1 VPEKE
6 QPSFGNRSKSGPA
19 NSGAQN
25 TAGLARHSRGGD
37 AAGAERRNGR
47 LYLTGL
53 AVSVIGNNALS
64 LAAGIWVKSLT
75 GSSSE
80 AALVSVCVYA
90 PSLAGPLAGAVA
102 DRVRRR
108 RFLIWLNLVS
118 AALVLPL
125 LAVSGAGSVW
135 LIFAVMT
142 WYGIHL
148 MLSGPAEAALFA
160 VMLSTERRRELNGW
174 SLGFQEA
181 GRLVSPLFGAGLF
194 ALVGGGPV
202 SVFDAV
208 TFVIAAV
215 TLSRI
220 RLREVRPEPQPA
232 RWRADL
238 LAGFDHIRR
247 TAELRR
253 LLPAATVVMSFSAVL
268 VAAQY
273 SLVQG
278 VGEPP
283 SFLGVFSAGLGAGS
297 IVASMVSGRLLRS
310 VGERWLAI
318 LGMAN
323 FALGSVLRATTSLP
337 LAVAGSVVLGFALPW
352 LFLAL
357 LSLTQRCTP
366 AELQGRVSAAVTLVF
381 FGPQAPLQALGALA
395 IRYATY
401 QQLYLAGAAVAVATA
416 IGYAWASRTRRPVV
430 PAALSPPAGRLRW
443 RSVYRDRVYR
453 GRQQE
458 RRLPSDARGH
468 ADRRPHPGR
477 DPRPGHQ

>member
-1 VPEKE
+1 VAVRGIRLF
-6 QPSFGNRSKSGPA
+6 SNRSKSKPEYRSPA
-19 NSGAQN
+19 V
-25 TAGLARHSRGGD
+25 TSRD
-37 AAGAERRNGR
+37 RDDIIGAERRNGR

-53 AVSVIGNNALS
+53 AVSVIGDNAMS

-90 PSLAGPLAGAVA
+90 PSLAGPLAGVVA

-125 LAVSGAGSVW
+125 LAVTGPGSIW
-135 LIFAVMT
+135 IIFAVMT
-142 WYGIHL
+142 WYGIL
-148 MLSGPAEAALFA
+148 LTLSGPAEDALFA
-160 VMLSTERRRELNGW
+160 VMLSPELRQELNGW

-194 ALVGGGPV
+194 ALVGGGTV
-202 SVFDAV
+202 SVFDAI

-215 TLSRI
+215 MLSRI
-220 RLREVRPEPQPA
+220 RLREARPVPQP
-232 RWRADL
+232 RHWRADL
-238 LAGFDHIRR
+238 LAGFGHIRR
-247 TAELRR
+247 TPELRR
-253 LLPAATVVMSFSAVL
+253 LLPAASVVMSFSAVL

-297 IVASMVSGRLLRS
+297 IAASMVSGRLLRS
-310 VGERWLAI
+310 VGERWLAV

-323 FALGSVLRATTSLP
+323 FALGNAMRATGWLP
-337 LAVAGSVVLGFALPW
+337 LAIAGSVVLGFALPW

-357 LSLTQRCTP
+357 LNLAQRCTP
-366 AELQGRVSAAVTLVF
+366 PELQGRVSAAVSLVF
-381 FGPQAPLQALGALA
+381 FGPQAPLQVAGALA

-401 QQLYLAGAAVAVATA
+401 QQLYLAGSAVAVATG
-416 IGYAWASRTRRPVV
+416 IVYTWISRGRLSHDAGPPC
-430 PAALSPPAGRLRW
+430 PAAG
-443 RSVYRDRVYR
+443 
-453 GRQQE
+453 
-458 RRLPSDARGH
+458 
-468 ADRRPHPGR
+468 
-477 DPRPGHQ
+477 

>member
-1 VPEKE
+1 VAERGIGLF
-6 QPSFGNRSKSGPA
+6 SNRSKSKSEYRDAAATSP
-19 NSGAQN
+19 
-25 TAGLARHSRGGD
+25 GGD
-37 AAGAERRNGR
+37 DTAGAERRNGR

-53 AVSVIGNNALS
+53 AVSVIGDNAMS

-90 PSLAGPLAGAVA
+90 PSLAGPLGGLVA

-108 RFLIWLNLVS
+108 RFLVWLNLVS
-118 AALVLPL
+118 AVLVLPP
-125 LAVSGAGSVW
+125 LAVSGPGSVW
-135 LIFAVMT
+135 IIFAVMT
-142 WYGIHL
+142 WYGIQL
-148 MLSGPAEAALFA
+148 TFSGPAENALFA
-160 VMLSTERRRELNGW
+160 VMLSRELRQELNGW

-194 ALVGGGPV
+194 ALVGGGTV
-202 SVFDAV
+202 SVFDAI

-215 TLSRI
+215 MLSRI
-220 RLREVRPEPQPA
+220 RLREARPVPQP
-232 RWRADL
+232 RHWRADL
-238 LAGFDHIRR
+238 LAGFGHIRR
-247 TAELRR
+247 TPELRR
-253 LLPAATVVMSFSAVL
+253 LLPAASVVMSFSAVL

-297 IVASMVSGRLLRS
+297 VAASMVSGRLLRS
-310 VGERWLAI
+310 AGERWLAI

-323 FALGSVLRATTSLP
+323 FALGNAMRATGWLP
-337 LAVAGSVVLGFALPW
+337 LAIAGSVVLGFALPW

-357 LSLTQRCTP
+357 LNLAQRCTP
-366 AELQGRVSAAVTLVF
+366 PELQGRVSAAVTLAF

-401 QQLYLAGAAVAVATA
+401 RQLYLAGAAVAVATA
-416 IGYAWASRTRRPVV
+416 IIFAWASRRRPLHDAG
-430 PAALSPPAGRLRW
+430 PHCSAAG
-443 RSVYRDRVYR
+443 
-453 GRQQE
+453 
-458 RRLPSDARGH
+458 
-468 ADRRPHPGR
+468 
-477 DPRPGHQ
+477 

>member
-1 VPEKE
+1 MTERGIRL
-6 QPSFGNRSKSGPA
+6 FNNRSKSKSEYRDA
-19 NSGAQN
+19 AI
-25 TAGLARHSRGGD
+25 ASRGD
-37 AAGAERRNGR
+37 DHAVSAERRNGR

-53 AVSVIGNNALS
+53 AVSVIGDNAMS

-90 PSLAGPLAGAVA
+90 PSLAGPLAGVVA

-118 AALVLPL
+118 AVLVLPL
-125 LAVSGAGSVW
+125 LAVSGPGSVW
-135 LIFAVMT
+135 IIFAVMT

-148 MLSGPAEAALFA
+148 TLSAPAEDALFA
-160 VMLSTERRRELNGW
+160 VMLSRDLRQELNGW

-194 ALVGGGPV
+194 ALVGGGIV
-202 SVFDAV
+202 SVFDAI
-208 TFVIAAV
+208 TFVVAAV
-215 TLSRI
+215 MLSRI
-220 RLREVRPEPQPA
+220 RLREARPVSQ
-232 RWRADL
+232 RRHWRADL
-238 LAGFDHIRR
+238 LAGFGHIRR
-247 TAELRR
+247 TPELRR
-253 LLPAATVVMSFSAVL
+253 LLPAASVVMSFSAVL

-310 VGERWLAI
+310 VGERWLAV

-323 FALGSVLRATTSLP
+323 FALGSAMRATGSLP
-337 LAVAGSVVLGFALPW
+337 LAIAGSVVLGFALPW

-357 LSLTQRCTP
+357 LNLAQRCTP
-366 AELQGRVSAAVTLVF
+366 PELQGRVSAAVILVF
-381 FGPQAPLQALGALA
+381 FGPQAPLQALGAVA
-395 IRYATY
+395 IRYVTY
-401 QQLYLAGAAVAVATA
+401 QQLYLAGAAVAVGTA
-416 IGYAWASRTRRPVV
+416 IIFTWISR
-430 PAALSPPAGRLRW
+430 
-443 RSVYRDRVYR
+443 
-453 GRQQE
+453 
-458 RRLPSDARGH
+458 
-468 ADRRPHPGR
+468 
-477 DPRPGHQ
+477 

>member
-1 VPEKE
+1 VAERGIRLF
-6 QPSFGNRSKSGPA
+6 SNRSKSKSEYRNA
-19 NSGAQN
+19 AV
-25 TAGLARHSRGGD
+25 TSRPGD
-37 AAGAERRNGR
+37 DVASAERRNGR

-53 AVSVIGNNALS
+53 AVSVIGNNAMS

-90 PSLAGPLAGAVA
+90 PSLAGPLAGVVA

-118 AALVLPL
+118 AGLVLPA
-125 LAVSGAGSVW
+125 LAVGGPGSVW
-135 LIFAVMT
+135 IIFAVMT
-142 WYGIHL
+142 WYGIQL
-148 MLSGPAEAALFA
+148 TLSSPAEDALFA
-160 VMLSTERRRELNGW
+160 VMLSRERRQELNGW
-174 SLGFQEA
+174 SLGFQET

-194 ALVGGGPV
+194 ALVGGGIV
-202 SVFDAV
+202 SVFDAI

-215 TLSRI
+215 ALSRI
-220 RLREVRPEPQPA
+220 RMREARPAPQRR

-238 LAGFDHIRR
+238 LAGFGHIRR
-247 TAELRR
+247 TPELRR
-253 LLPAATVVMSFSAVL
+253 LLPAASVVMSFSAVL

-297 IVASMVSGRLLRS
+297 IVASMVSGRLLRRA
-310 VGERWLAI
+310 GERWLAV

-323 FALGSVLRATTSLP
+323 FALGNAIRATGWLP

-357 LSLTQRCTP
+357 LNLAQRCTP
-366 AELQGRVSAAVTLVF
+366 PELQGRVSAAVMLAF

-401 QQLYLAGAAVAVATA
+401 RQLYLAGAAVAVVTA
-416 IGYAWASRTRRPVV
+416 IVFSWTSRGQGRTIGEPGPPRRP
-430 PAALSPPAGRLRW
+430 STG
-443 RSVYRDRVYR
+443 
-453 GRQQE
+453 
-458 RRLPSDARGH
+458 
-468 ADRRPHPGR
+468 
-477 DPRPGHQ
+477 

>member
-1 VPEKE
+1 MAER
-6 QPSFGNRSKSGPA
+6 GIRLLNNRGKSKSEYRE
-19 NSGAQN
+19 
-25 TAGLARHSRGGD
+25 AGVTRRGVSSTIGT
-37 AAGAERRNGR
+37 ERRNGR
-47 LYLTGL
+47 VYLAGL

-90 PSLAGPLAGAVA
+90 PSLAGPVAGVIA
-102 DRVRRR
+102 DRVARR
-108 RFLIWLNLVS
+108 RFLVWLNFVS
-118 AALVLPL
+118 AALLLPL
-125 LAVSGAGSVW
+125 IAVRGTGSAW
-135 LIFAVMT
+135 IIFAAMT

-148 MLSGPAEAALFA
+148 TLSGPAESALFA
-160 VMLSTERRRELNGW
+160 VMLSRESRQELNGW
-174 SLGFQEA
+174 SLGLQET

-194 ALVGGGPV
+194 ALVGGGTV
-202 SVFDAV
+202 SVFDAI

-215 TLSRI
+215 MLSRI
-220 RLREVRPEPQPA
+220 RLREARPAPQP
-232 RWRADL
+232 RHWRADL
-238 LAGFDHIRR
+238 LAGFGHIRR
-247 TAELRR
+247 TPELRR
-253 LLPAATVVMSFSAVL
+253 LLTAASVVMSFSAVL

-310 VGERWLAI
+310 AGERWLAV

-323 FALGSVLRATTSLP
+323 FALGNAMRATGWLP
-337 LAVAGSVVLGFALPW
+337 VAIAGSAVLGFALPW

-357 LSLTQRCTP
+357 LDLAQRCTP
-366 AELQGRVSAAVTLVF
+366 PELQGRVSAAVTLAF

-401 QQLYLAGAAVAVATA
+401 RQLCLVGAAVAVATA
-416 IGYAWASRTRRPVV
+416 IAFTWT
-430 PAALSPPAGRLRW
+430 
-443 RSVYRDRVYR
+443 
-453 GRQQE
+453 GRQ
-458 RRLPSDARGH
+458 RLSHGAGPSCPAVG
-468 ADRRPHPGR
+468 
-477 DPRPGHQ
+477 

>member
-1 VPEKE
+1 MAERGI
-6 QPSFGNRSKSGPA
+6 SLFSNRSKSKSEYRNA
-19 NSGAQN
+19 
-25 TAGLARHSRGGD
+25 TVTSRGGD
-37 AAGAERRNGR
+37 DTAGAERRNGR
-47 LYLTGL
+47 LYLAGL
-53 AVSVIGNNALS
+53 AVSVIGNNAMS

-75 GSSSE
+75 GSSS
-80 AALVSVCVYA
+80 AAAVVSVCVYA
-90 PSLAGPLAGAVA
+90 PSLAGPLAGVAA

-108 RFLIWLNLVS
+108 RFLMWLNLVS

-125 LAVSGAGSVW
+125 LAVSGPGSIW
-135 LIFAVMT
+135 IIFAVMT

-148 MLSGPAEAALFA
+148 TLSGPAEDALFA
-160 VMLSTERRRELNGW
+160 VMLSRELRQELNGW

-194 ALVGGGPV
+194 ALVGGGTV
-202 SVFDAV
+202 SVFDAI

-220 RLREVRPEPQPA
+220 RLREARSVPQP
-232 RWRADL
+232 RHWRADL
-238 LAGFDHIRR
+238 LAGFGHIRR
-247 TAELRR
+247 TPQLRR
-253 LLPAATVVMSFSAVL
+253 LLPAASVVMSFSAVL

-283 SFLGVFSAGLGAGS
+283 GFLGVFSAGLGAGS

-310 VGERWLAI
+310 AGERWLAV

-323 FALGSVLRATTSLP
+323 FALGNAMRATGWLP
-337 LAVAGSVVLGFALPW
+337 LATAGSVVLGFALPW

-357 LSLTQRCTP
+357 LNLAQRCTP
-366 AELQGRVSAAVTLVF
+366 PELQGRVSAVVTLAF

-395 IRYATY
+395 IHYATY

-416 IGYAWASRTRRPVV
+416 IVFTWT
-430 PAALSPPAGRLRW
+430 GR
-443 RSVYRDRVYR
+443 
-453 GRQQE
+453 
-458 RRLPSDARGH
+458 RRLSHEAGP
-468 ADRRPHPGR
+468 
-477 DPRPGHQ
+477 PRSAVG

>member
-1 VPEKE
+1 MAERGIRLFSNRGKSKYRNAAVT
-6 QPSFGNRSKSGPA
+6 FRDGND
-19 NSGAQN
+19 N
-25 TAGLARHSRGGD
+25 D
-37 AAGAERRNGR
+37 AAERRNGR

-53 AVSVIGNNALS
+53 AVSVIGDNAMS

-90 PSLAGPLAGAVA
+90 PSVAGPLAGVVA

-108 RFLIWLNLVS
+108 RFLMWLNLAS
-118 AALVLPL
+118 AALILPL
-125 LAVSGAGSVW
+125 LAVSGPGSAW
-135 LIFAVMT
+135 IIFAVMT

-148 MLSGPAEAALFA
+148 TLSGPAENALFA
-160 VMLSTERRRELNGW
+160 VMLSRELRQELNGW

-202 SVFDAV
+202 SVFDAI

-215 TLSRI
+215 MFSRL
-220 RLREVRPEPQPA
+220 RLREARPVPEP
-232 RWRADL
+232 RHWRADL
-238 LAGFDHIRR
+238 LAGFGHIRR
-247 TAELRR
+247 TPQLRR
-253 LLPAATVVMSFSAVL
+253 LLWAASVVMSFSAVL

-297 IVASMVSGRLLRS
+297 IVASLVSGRLLRS
-310 VGERWLAI
+310 AGERWLAV

-323 FALGSVLRATTSLP
+323 FALGNAMRATGWLP
-337 LAVAGSVVLGFALPW
+337 LAIAGSVVLGFALPW

-357 LSLTQRCTP
+357 LNLAQRSTP
-366 AELQGRVSAAVTLVF
+366 PQLQGRVSAVVTLAF

-416 IGYAWASRTRRPVV
+416 IVFTWTGRRRITN
-430 PAALSPPAGRLRW
+430 A
-443 RSVYRDRVYR
+443 
-453 GRQQE
+453 
-458 RRLPSDARGH
+458 
-468 ADRRPHPGR
+468 
-477 DPRPGHQ
+477 

>member
-1 VPEKE
+1 MAERGIRLF
-6 QPSFGNRSKSGPA
+6 SNRSKSK
-19 NSGAQN
+19 SEYRGA
-25 TAGLARHSRGGD
+25 AVASRGGD
-37 AAGAERRNGR
+37 HAVSAERRNGR
-47 LYLTGL
+47 LYLSGL
-53 AVSVIGNNALS
+53 AVSVIGNNAMS

-75 GSSSE
+75 GSCSE
-80 AALVSVCVYA
+80 AAFVSVCVYA

-125 LAVSGAGSVW
+125 LAVSGPGSVW
-135 LIFAVMT
+135 IIFAVMT

-148 MLSGPAEAALFA
+148 TLSAPAEDALFA
-160 VMLSTERRRELNGW
+160 VMLSRELRQELNGW
-174 SLGFQEA
+174 SLGFQEV

-194 ALVGGGPV
+194 ALVGGGTV
-202 SVFDAV
+202 SVLDAV
-208 TFVIAAV
+208 TFVIAAL

-220 RLREVRPEPQPA
+220 RLREARPVPGP
-232 RWRADL
+232 RHWRADL
-238 LAGFDHIRR
+238 LAGFGHIRR
-247 TAELRR
+247 TPELRR
-253 LLPAATVVMSFSAVL
+253 LLAAASVVMSFSAVL

-310 VGERWLAI
+310 VGERWLAV

-323 FALGSVLRATTSLP
+323 FALGSAMRATGWLP
-337 LAVAGSVVLGFALPW
+337 LAIAGSVVLGFALPW

-357 LSLTQRCTP
+357 LNLAQRCTP
-366 AELQGRVSAAVTLVF
+366 PELQGRVSAAVLLAF
-381 FGPQAPLQALGALA
+381 FGPQAPLQALGAVA

-401 QQLYLAGAAVAVATA
+401 QQLYLAGAAVAVVTA
-416 IGYAWASRTRRPVV
+416 IVFTWISR
-430 PAALSPPAGRLRW
+430 
-443 RSVYRDRVYR
+443 
-453 GRQQE
+453 
-458 RRLPSDARGH
+458 
-468 ADRRPHPGR
+468 
-477 DPRPGHQ
+477 

>member
-1 VPEKE
+1 LQKEMPAGRILDMPEWVNRI
-6 QPSFGNRSKSGPA
+6 FNNRSKSEYRD
-19 NSGAQN
+19 
-25 TAGLARHSRGGD
+25 AGVASPGGND
-37 AAGAERRNGR
+37 AAAAQRRNGR

-53 AVSVIGNNALS
+53 AVSVIGDSAMS

-80 AALVSVCVYA
+80 AAFASVCVYA
-90 PSLAGPLAGAVA
+90 PSLAGPLAGALA

-118 AALVLPL
+118 AVLVLPL
-125 LAVSGAGSVW
+125 LAVGGPGTVW

-148 MLSGPAEAALFA
+148 TLSSPAEDALFA
-160 VMLSTERRRELNGW
+160 VMLSRELRQELNGW
-174 SLGFQEA
+174 SLGFQET

-215 TLSRI
+215 MLSRI
-220 RLREVRPEPQPA
+220 RLREARPAPRP
-232 RWRADL
+232 RHWRTDL
-238 LAGFDHIRR
+238 LAGFGHIRR
-247 TAELRR
+247 TPELRR
-253 LLPAATVVMSFSAVL
+253 LLLAASVVMGFSAVL

-297 IVASMVSGRLLRS
+297 IAASVVSGRLLRS
-310 VGERWLAI
+310 AGESWLAV

-323 FALGSVLRATTSLP
+323 FALGSAMRASGWLP
-337 LAVAGSVVLGFALPW
+337 LAIAGSVVLGFALPW
-352 LFLAL
+352 IFLAL
-357 LSLTQRCTP
+357 LNLAQRCTP
-366 AELQGRVSAAVTLVF
+366 PELQGRVSAAVTLAF
-381 FGPQAPLQALGALA
+381 FGPQAPLQALGAVA
-395 IRYATY
+395 IRYVSY
-401 QQLYLAGAAVAVATA
+401 RQLYLAGAAVAVAA
-416 IGYAWASRTRRPVV
+416 AVGYAGT
-430 PAALSPPAGRLRW
+430 G
-443 RSVYRDRVYR
+443 
-453 GRQQE
+453 
-458 RRLPSDARGH
+458 RRLG
-468 ADRRPHPGR
+468 PG
-477 DPRPGHQ
+477 G

>member
-1 VPEKE
+1 MAERGIRLFSNRGKSKYRNAAVT
-6 QPSFGNRSKSGPA
+6 FRDGND
-19 NSGAQN
+19 N
-25 TAGLARHSRGGD
+25 D
-37 AAGAERRNGR
+37 AAERRNGR

-53 AVSVIGNNALS
+53 AVSVIGDNAMS

-80 AALVSVCVYA
+80 AAFVSVCVYA
-90 PSLAGPLAGAVA
+90 PSVAGPLAGVVA

-108 RFLIWLNLVS
+108 RFLMWLNLAS
-118 AALVLPL
+118 AALILPL
-125 LAVSGAGSVW
+125 LAVSGPGSAW
-135 LIFAVMT
+135 IIFAVMT

-148 MLSGPAEAALFA
+148 TLSGPAENALFA
-160 VMLSTERRRELNGW
+160 VMLSRELRQELNGW

-194 ALVGGGPV
+194 ALVGGAPV
-202 SVFDAV
+202 STFDAI

-215 TLSRI
+215 MFSRL
-220 RLREVRPEPQPA
+220 RLREARPVPES
-232 RWRADL
+232 RHWRADL
-238 LAGFDHIRR
+238 LAGFGHIRR
-247 TAELRR
+247 TPQLRR
-253 LLPAATVVMSFSAVL
+253 LLWAASVVMSFSAVL

-297 IVASMVSGRLLRS
+297 IVASLVSGRLLRS
-310 VGERWLAI
+310 AGERWLAV

-323 FALGSVLRATTSLP
+323 FALGNAMRATGWLP
-337 LAVAGSVVLGFALPW
+337 LAIAGSVVLGFALPW

-357 LSLTQRCTP
+357 LNLAQRSTP
-366 AELQGRVSAAVTLVF
+366 PQLQGRVSAVVTLAF

-416 IGYAWASRTRRPVV
+416 IVFTWTGRRRITN
-430 PAALSPPAGRLRW
+430 A
-443 RSVYRDRVYR
+443 
-453 GRQQE
+453 
-458 RRLPSDARGH
+458 
-468 ADRRPHPGR
+468 
-477 DPRPGHQ
+477 

>member
-1 VPEKE
+1 MAERGIRLFSNRGKSKYRNAAVT
-6 QPSFGNRSKSGPA
+6 FRDGND
-19 NSGAQN
+19 N
-25 TAGLARHSRGGD
+25 D
-37 AAGAERRNGR
+37 AAERRNGR

-53 AVSVIGNNALS
+53 AVSVIGDNAMS

-90 PSLAGPLAGAVA
+90 PSVAGPLAGVVA

-108 RFLIWLNLVS
+108 RFLMWLNLAS
-118 AALVLPL
+118 AALILPL
-125 LAVSGAGSVW
+125 LAVSGPGSAW

-148 MLSGPAEAALFA
+148 TLSGPAENALFA
-160 VMLSTERRRELNGW
+160 VMLSRELRQELNGW

-202 SVFDAV
+202 SVFDAI

-215 TLSRI
+215 MFSRL
-220 RLREVRPEPQPA
+220 RLREARPVPEP
-232 RWRADL
+232 RHWRADL
-238 LAGFDHIRR
+238 LAGFGHIRR
-247 TAELRR
+247 TPQLRR
-253 LLPAATVVMSFSAVL
+253 LLWAASVVMSFSAVL

-297 IVASMVSGRLLRS
+297 IVASLVSGRLLRS
-310 VGERWLAI
+310 AGERWLAV

-323 FALGSVLRATTSLP
+323 FALGNAMRATGWLP
-337 LAVAGSVVLGFALPW
+337 LAIAGSVVLGFALPW

-357 LSLTQRCTP
+357 LNLAQRSTP
-366 AELQGRVSAAVTLVF
+366 PQLQGRVSAVVTLAF

-416 IGYAWASRTRRPVV
+416 IVFTWTGRRRITN
-430 PAALSPPAGRLRW
+430 A
-443 RSVYRDRVYR
+443 
-453 GRQQE
+453 
-458 RRLPSDARGH
+458 
-468 ADRRPHPGR
+468 
-477 DPRPGHQ
+477 